1 MERKG
6 FNVFIEILVVIEIL
20 VFRNSIK
27 IPVVEHSIKTNSGR

>member
-20 VFRNSIK
+20 VFRNNIK
-27 IPVVEHSIKTNSGR
+27 ILVVEHSIKTNSGR